1 MSDYNNRQLLC
12 TFSNDNDFREISIK
26 IKLFYKLFNNRIF
39 IFENEKDSSELFLTY
54 NVVMV
59 DRKSQ
64 RFPNTILIHRK
75 KQSNTL
81 YSLNALNTLIK
92 EENGELDSNYVLEW
106 ELYKNSLVI
115 SSDISVRIVPLRL
128 HSIVD
133 VT

>member
-12 TFSNDNDFREISIK
+12 TFSNNSDWREISIK